1 MAEMDSAEAVQ
12 SEISTTDR
20 IEVLKQKHASL
31 ETALE
36 DENNRPM
43 PDSSVVVNLKREKF
57 AIKDELQRLD
67 TA

>member
-12 SEISTTDR
+12 SKISTSDR

-43 PDSSVVVNLKREKF
+43 PDSSVVVNLKREKL

-67 TA
+67 PA

>member
-1 MAEMDSAEAVQ
+1 MADMDSAEAVQ
-12 SEISTTDR
+12 CEISTTDR

-43 PDSSVVVNLKREKF
+43 PDSSVVVNLKREKL

>member
-1 MAEMDSAEAVQ
+1 MAEMDSAETVQ
-12 SEISTTDR
+12 SEISSTDR
-20 IEVLKQKHASL
+20 IEVLKQKHATL

-36 DENNRPM
+36 NENNRPM
-43 PDSSVVVNLKREKF
+43 PDSSVVANLKREKL

>member
-1 MAEMDSAEAVQ
+1 MAEMDSAEDVHTKV
-12 SEISTTDR
+12 STTDR

-31 ETALE
+31 EVALE

-43 PDSSVVVNLKREKF
+43 PNSSVVAKLKREKL

-67 TA
+67 SA

>member
-12 SEISTTDR
+12 SKISTTDR

-43 PDSSVVVNLKREKF
+43 PDSSVVVNLKREKL